1 MKRWTCQTV
10 QNETKV
16 TDLLNLRNSFET
28 QMLINLNLIQLCK
41 YGIIKEVTSS
51 RSPSPK
57 GYLDR
62 KENMY
67 KKFMFWI
74 GGFILGGVFVS
85 IAGKIENPVEILSLI
100 ILGCLCSLNWD

>member
-41 YGIIKEVTSS
+41 
-51 RSPSPK
+51 
-57 GYLDR
+57 
-62 KENMY
+62 
-67 KKFMFWI
+67 
-74 GGFILGGVFVS
+74 FVS
-85 IAGKIENPVEILSLI
+85 IAGEIENPVEILSLI